1 MAQTFG
7 VNLRG
12 VIDLLSHHLYS
23 SPRVYVREVLQ
34 NAVDAVTAR
43 RLLDPG
49 APGRI
54 TVECPEHTG
63 DGTVRVCD
71 TGIGLE
77 EAEVHTLLSTLG
89 GTSKRDELGFARQD
103 FLGQFGVGL
112 LSCFLVADEVRLVS
126 RSARGGRAV
135 RWTGRNDG
143 TYTVEVDD
151 SARDEVGTTL
161 TLLPRHDSDHW
172 TEHATVAPLAAE
184 FGSLLPYQVRV
195 VGETD
200 STVVTL
206 GGLPWVRVDGETSAA
221 HRARLGGYCRSVFG
235 FEPFD
240 ALPLE
245 FGAIGLTGVAFVLP
259 AGAHPGAR
267 QAHRVYLKRMLV
279 GTAIEGLLPDWAYF
293 VRCVVDTS
301 ALRPTASRESLYED
315 ETLLAVRD
323 ALGER
328 IRDWL
333 VRLAATEPERAGAL
347 LAAHHMGIKSLALV
361 DDELLGLAE
370 RWLPYETTRGAMP
383 LRQFRRSHPTVLY
396 TPDVDEFRQLA
407 PVAAAQDI
415 GLVNAGYAYDT
426 DLLRRLAERDGP
438 DTARRVDPRE
448 LLAALGRPDPATEA
462 ALADTVLVATAVLLD
477 HDCEPTLREFDPV
490 SLPALLIADADG
502 ARRQDAAQAQAEADP
517 LWSDLLGHLV
527 DAGSGAAQRLVLNT
541 RNPLVTRLA
550 GITDPELVE
559 SAVRAL
565 YVNALL
571 QSHRPLRPKDTAAL
585 TGSFLD
591 LLERAIGGSR
601 G

>member
-43 RLLDPG
+43 GLVEPG
-49 APGRI
+49 APRRI
-54 TVECPEHTG
+54 TLECPEHTG
-63 DGTVRVCD
+63 DGTLRVRD
-71 TGIGLE
+71 TGIGLAE
-77 EAEVHTLLSTLG
+77 DEVHALLSTLG
-89 GTSKRDELGFARQD
+89 GTSKRDQLGFARRD

-126 RSARGGRAV
+126 RSAKGGPAV

-143 TYTVEVDD
+143 TYTVQVDD

-161 TLLPRHDSDHW
+161 TLLPRRDCDHW
-172 TEHATVAPLAAE
+172 AEYATVAPLAAE
-184 FGSLLPYQVRV
+184 FGSLLPYEVRV
-195 VGETD
+195 VGATD
-200 STVVTL
+200 TAVVTS
-206 GGLPWVRVDGETSAA
+206 GGFPWTRVEGETSAE
-221 HRARLGGYCRSVFG
+221 HRDRMAGYCKAVFG

-245 FGAIGLTGVAFVLP
+245 VGAAGLTGVAFVLP
-259 AGAHPGAR
+259 EGAHPGAR

-279 GTAIEGLLPDWAYF
+279 GTSVEGLLPDWAYF

-301 ALRPTASRESLYED
+301 ALRPTASREALYED

-323 ALGER
+323 ALGGR
-328 IRDWL
+328 VRDWL

-426 DLLRRLAERDGP
+426 DLLRRIAERDGP
-438 DTARRVDPRE
+438 DTARRVDPGE
-448 LLAALGRPDPATEA
+448 LLAALGRPDAGTEA
-462 ALADTVLVATAVLLD
+462 ALADTVRVATAVLHD

-502 ARRQDAAQAQAEADP
+502 ERRQDAEDARAGADP
-517 LWSDLLGHLV
+517 LWQDLLGHLV

-541 RNPLVTRLA
+541 RNPLVARLA
-550 GITDPELVE
+550 EVADTALLE

-591 LLERAIGGSR
+591 LLDRAIGH
-601 G
+601 